1 MDATFTLAGR
11 PWGAEQCLSS
21 DLLLDSV
28 VDDLLQFPCP
38 SDGLCRIRVCPS
50 LKIQYYCATLRDV
63 RKLGSHVFA
72 GQDFGVQI
80 SKFEIHGFVMSRILL
95 KQLLVH

>member
-1 MDATFTLAGR
+1 
-11 PWGAEQCLSS
+11 
-21 DLLLDSV
+21 
-28 VDDLLQFPCP
+28 
-38 SDGLCRIRVCPS
+38 VCPS
-50 LKIQYYCATLRDV
+50 LKIQYYCATLRGV